1 MQQAFKTLM
10 GQMGTQNN
18 QFNNAAFPSGSSFP
32 FPMPSAPM
40 PSTSPAPAAS
50 QPVVT
55 VDVPATNVQ
64 AAPATVLNHEEEVKQ
79 EPKKVGNKLLSLVLS
94 S

>member
-1 MQQAFKTLM
+1 M
-10 GQMGTQNN
+10 GQMNTQNN
-18 QFNNAAFPSGSSFP
+18 QFNNAAFPSGSPFP
-32 FPMPSAPM
+32 FPMPSAPA

-64 AAPATVLNHEEEVKQ
+64 AAPATVLNPEEEVKQ
-79 EPKKVGNKLLSLVLS
+79 EPKKVGSKLLSLVLS

>member
-1 MQQAFKTLM
+1 M

-64 AAPATVLNHEEEVKQ
+64 AAPATVLNYEEEVKQ